1 MPIFY
6 METKSKAS
14 DMPGPIDP
22 KTGWPYPRFM
32 VDAPNEQEARISFE
46 KMRPG
51 DVLEVLPY

>member
-22 KTGWPYPRFM
+22 KTGWPYPR
-32 VDAPNEQEARISFE
+32 DAPNEQEARISFE